1 MNHFLGLIVLALCI
15 SLVFA
20 AISKDSQK
28 ERIRYFLVLM
38 GYMVI
43 GSLLASWVMAA
54 VPW

>member
-1 MNHFLGLIVLALCI
+1 MNHFAGLFLLALCI

-20 AISKDSQK
+20 TISKNTNR
-28 ERIRYFLVLM
+28 ERVRYFLVLM

-54 VPW
+54 IPW